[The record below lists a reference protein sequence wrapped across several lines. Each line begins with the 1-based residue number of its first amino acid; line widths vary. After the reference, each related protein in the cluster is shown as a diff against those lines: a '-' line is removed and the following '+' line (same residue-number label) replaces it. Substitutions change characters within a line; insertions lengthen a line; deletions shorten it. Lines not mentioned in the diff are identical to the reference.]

1 MAPRHRWSDPIGAQT
16 ITTIV
21 KKLVPQWKDGLYPAQ
36 LNLIVRILD
45 GEDLFCIM
53 ATGGGK
59 SALFAVPI
67 VVLKE
72 LASHPELYP
81 NLPARAL
88 PVGIVVTPTKGLAA
102 NIVFELK
109 NLGVSAFPYCQ
120 ETVSEARIAGR
131 NLVHEIRDCK
141 TWNVIC
147 VDPEHLRDKAWRQ
160 ITAWDVFRANTVYG
174 CTDEAHLIDEWGADF
189 RPDFKHIGPFFR
201 GRLPSSASI
210 MALSATVQPGAAT
223 KSICSSLG
231 FSGDGFHLFRSSNER
246 PNTQLILEPLT
257 NGVGGKI
264 FPQLLSYLN
273 SGRKA
278 VIHCRTIDDV
288 LRVFL
293 YLWKCL
299 PPGPHRLQRIKMYHS
314 LRTFEEN
321 QEILRQLEEDP
332 ECQAVIATVA
342 IAQGLNV
349 KSLLD
354 SLTYGMPDT
363 VDTLLQEIGRV
374 GRGTETAA
382 RGVVFFQPASLTAAQ
397 KQLAGPSAVPTTA
410 SKPTPMNVKRTK
422 KPSKPLEHA
431 KVLLLTEKTCYN
443 AAMNRIYGNPP
454 LSTAT
459 LDCIAANRPLPCSLC
474 ATRNKITLEFPAPP
488 LPPGVELPPFV
499 APAPSNASRLDKK
512 LRLAKKEKKE
522 AASALADFGK
532 TVYRAE
538 HNEPLHQNRPKS
550 SFFPT
555 SVTNSL
561 LDHLLDLDSLEK
573 VETIVAL
580 WKFGRGYLARLYA
593 VIHQLRTAII
603 AERERVRA
611 KKNAKRRAGRRAK
624 RAVYSEESESEEESD
639 ESESS
644 SEEEEEEEEEV
655 NQHPRSSPIP
665 PAPKRTKRVLRE
677 VTNTRAPHAQT
688 RKTAGRAP
696 RQPQLRAAQISE
708 SYAAPYR
715 TSRRRQAAQAQD

>member
-16 ITTIV
+16 ITTIF
-21 KKLVPQWKDGLYPAQ
+21 KKLIPQWKDGLYPAQ

-147 VDPEHLRDKAWRQ
+147 VDLEHLRDKAWRQ

-174 CTDEAHLIDEWGADF
+174 CTDKAHLIDEWGADF

-223 KSICSSLG
+223 KLICSSLG

-288 LRVFL
+288 LHVFL

-299 PPGPHRLQRIKMYHS
+299 PPGPHRLRRIKMYHS

-354 SLTYGMPDT
+354 SLAYGMPDM

-431 KVLLLTEKTCYN
+431 KVLLLTEKT
-443 AAMNRIYGNPP
+443 
-454 LSTAT
+454 
-459 LDCIAANRPLPCSLC
+459 
-474 ATRNKITLEFPAPP
+474 
-488 LPPGVELPPFV
+488 
-499 APAPSNASRLDKK
+499 
-512 LRLAKKEKKE
+512 LAKKEKKE

-580 WKFGRGYLARLYA
+580 WKFGCGYLARLYA

-603 AERERVRA
+603 AECERVRA

-624 RAVYSEESESEEESD
+624 RAVYSKESESEEESD

-644 SEEEEEEEEEV
+644 SEEEEEV

-696 RQPQLRAAQISE
+696 RQPQIRAAQISE